1 MENKIEN
8 KPITYEEID
17 RWARSFKRKSYTYRK
32 IHPIYKVLAVVIPP
46 KGEKRLSIY
55 NGNYQAWILG
65 DFDGHNS
72 KELFGVFLLTMKK
85 DELWKDKSDYY
96 LGLFND
102 YGFPVDEAS
111 KKVEKKATKKSE
123 KPIIEE
129 KPSAEPIVEKVLPIK
144 PIISKELPIK
154 PTIKKEPIS
163 IEQKPI
169 EKPEPIVEPKLKV
182 FKKIEEKL
190 DKKDSSLDDDVNIT
204 YEDYLLAKDKYIQA
218 EASKVRL
225 KSKLIAFIIFAAIGV
240 SPVFYF
246 GKSTYDSDFALSAFL
261 FLTISFLLLLSYILK
276 VVDSKI
282 EKYIDR
288 LTANMQSSFS
298 LKDYDSYGGVYNIL
312 VDEAVDLL
320 TFFDKREPLIELLDK
335 KSPYIPKEIHKLRE
349 NSYFSSREFVEI
361 LEDSVVDDLLED
373 YMKAQKAIAKE
384 KAGELLNN
392 LMRNEDEG
400 KFKVKKEIK
409 SRINDILEKKKLQEK
424 LNS

>member
-17 RWARSFKRKSYTYRK
+17 KWARSFKRKSYSYRA
-32 IHPIYKVLAVVIPP
+32 IHPTYKVLAVVIPP

-65 DFDGHNS
+65 DFNGHNS

-102 YGFPVDEAS
+102 YGFPVDEIN
-111 KKVEKKATKKSE
+111 KKGKKS
-123 KPIIEE
+123 IIEKE
-129 KPSAEPIVEKVLPIK
+129 PSAKPIVEKVLPIK

-154 PTIKKEPIS
+154 PIIKKEPIP

-169 EKPEPIVEPKLKV
+169 VEPKPEV
-182 FKKIEEKL
+182 FKKLEEKM
-190 DKKDSSLDDDVNIT
+190 DKKDSSLDDDVNII

-218 EASKVRL
+218 EASKAKI
-225 KSKLIAFIIFAAIGV
+225 KSSIISYIIFAIIGLLTV
-240 SPVFYF
+240 SYF
-246 GKSTYDSDFALSAFL
+246 GNSTYNSDFALSVFL
-261 FLTISFLLLLSYILK
+261 FLSVSFLIFLFYLVKI
-276 VVDSKI
+276 VDNKI
-282 EKYIDR
+282 EKYIDK

-335 KSPYIPKEIHKLRE
+335 KSPYIPKEIHKLRGD
-349 NSYFSSREFVEI
+349 SYFTSREFVEI

-409 SRINDILEKKKLQEK
+409 SKINDILEKKKLQEK
-424 LNS
+424 INS

>member
-1 MENKIEN
+1 MEN

-17 RWARSFKRKSYTYRK
+17 KWARSFKRKSYTYRK
-32 IHPIYKVLAVVIPP
+32 IHPTYKVLAVVIPP

-65 DFDGHNS
+65 SFDGHNS

-96 LGLFND
+96 LGLFKD
-102 YGFPVDEAS
+102 YGFPVDENN
-111 KKVEKKATKKSE
+111 KKREKS
-123 KPIIEE
+123 IIEKE
-129 KPSAEPIVEKVLPIK
+129 PPAESIAGKVLPIK

-169 EKPEPIVEPKLKV
+169 EEPEPIVEPKLKV

-190 DKKDSSLDDDVNIT
+190 DKKDNALDDDVNIT

-218 EASKVRL
+218 EASKAKI
-225 KSKLIAFIIFAAIGV
+225 KSNIISYIIFAIIGLLTV
-240 SPVFYF
+240 SYF
-246 GKSTYDSDFALSAFL
+246 GNSTYNSDFALSVFL
-261 FLTISFLLLLSYILK
+261 FLSISFLILLFYIVK
-276 VVDSKI
+276 IVDDKI
-282 EKYIDR
+282 EKYIDK
-288 LTANMQSSFS
+288 LTANMHSSFS

-312 VDEAVDLL
+312 VDEAVELI
-320 TFFDKREPLIELLDK
+320 TFFDKKEPLIELLDR
-335 KSPYIPKEIHKLRE
+335 KSKYIPKEIHKLKE
-349 NSYFSSREFVEI
+349 ESKISTREFVNM
-361 LEDSVVDDLLED
+361 LEDSVIDDLLKD
-373 YMKAQKAIAKE
+373 YLDAQKAIAKE

-400 KFKVKKEIK
+400 KFEVKKKIK
-409 SRINDILEKKKLQEK
+409 SKINDILEKKKLQEK
-424 LNS
+424 INS